1 MIEVFAYGTLRDP
14 QYQRA
19 LFDVTMPMRPALLD
33 GWLVVVHEGGFL
45 TLVRAPGETVAGDL
59 VALDDETLTIADAWE
74 EVPLYERLQSEART
88 AAGELVP
95 CWVYVRPTASRE
107 RPAAGE
113 LARHARREVLERI
126 RDFRRGSGGH
136 GGPFRRE

>member
-19 LFDVTMPMRPALLD
+19 LFDIAMPTRPATLD
-33 GWLVVVHEGGFL
+33 GWFVVVHEGGFL
-45 TLVRAPGETVAGDL
+45 TLVAAPGESVAGDL
-59 VALDDETLTIADAWE
+59 VALDDEALAIADAWE
-74 EVPLYERLQSEART
+74 EVPLYARLRAEARD
-88 AAGELVP
+88 ASGERVP

-107 RPAAGE
+107 RPPPGE

-126 RDFRRGSGGH
+126 RDFRH
-136 GGPFRRE
+136 GAGPFRRD

>member
-19 LFDVTMPMRPALLD
+19 LFDISMPTRPATLE
-33 GWLVVVHEGGFL
+33 GWRVVVHEGGFL
-45 TLVRAPGETVAGDL
+45 TLIPAPGETVSGDL
-59 VALDDETLTIADAWE
+59 VALDDEALAIADAWE
-74 EVPLYERLQSEART
+74 EVPLYARLRAEAR
-88 AAGELVP
+88 AATGETVP

-107 RPAAGE
+107 RPSPGE

-136 GGPFRRE
+136 GKLRRE